1 MRSLRI
7 ARAFLVNVVS
17 PVCDGPKAMGD
28 NSLTNK
34 ERKQHMDDIIIIG
47 KYVTFWAI
55 MNTATGIWYLLYRM
69 EQVRLERLKREGFF
83 RKHRFA
89 RNNYAKN
96 GKWPEDYPDDLPLR

>member
-1 MRSLRI
+1 MRSLRF
-7 ARAFLVNVVS
+7 AGALLVCWVS

-28 NSLTNK
+28 NALPTKENNK
-34 ERKQHMDDIIIIG
+34 MDDIIILA